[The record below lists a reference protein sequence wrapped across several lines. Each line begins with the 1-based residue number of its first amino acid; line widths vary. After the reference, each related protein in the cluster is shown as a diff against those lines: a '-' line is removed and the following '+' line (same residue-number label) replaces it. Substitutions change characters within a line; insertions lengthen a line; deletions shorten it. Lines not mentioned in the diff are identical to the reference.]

1 MCDVVTSLVS
11 DLRAGTGAGAGGGEQ
26 RSLLVSAGAN
36 YDNSGF
42 QVDDEGHVIKPGSSS
57 SKGSRQELYGDNT
70 SVSATTD
77 AEHDVS
83 AQRVTSAT
91 TDAEHEVGT

>member
-11 DLRAGTGAGAGGGEQ
+11 DLRAGAGGGEQ

-83 AQRVTSAT
+83 TRRVTSAT
-91 TDAEHEVGT
+91 TDAEHDVST